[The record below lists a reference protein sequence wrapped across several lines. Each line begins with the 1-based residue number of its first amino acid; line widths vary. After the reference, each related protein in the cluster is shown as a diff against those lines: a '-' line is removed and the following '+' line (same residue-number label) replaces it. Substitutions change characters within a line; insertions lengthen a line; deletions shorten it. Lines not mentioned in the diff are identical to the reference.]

1 MEYSGL
7 EKYYHVL
14 KAKNGIEALQ
24 VIEDNDIDIV
34 VSDVMMPLM
43 NGLELCAKI
52 KNNIENSHIP
62 VILLTAKVLPEA
74 KVEGFSYGADA
85 YVEKPFTILQ
95 LHMQIRNLLKL
106 RTTFQQHM
114 TSFLPDA
121 KPEEKEEEETGIQ
134 LTPQD
139 QEFIK
144 KMQEIIEQQL
154 ADESFSIDTL
164 AAEMNMSRSNFYRKL
179 KALSGMPPNDYLKNC
194 RLNKAAQLLKEGY
207 RVTEVFE
214 RTGFGSSSYFAKCF
228 KAKFGVLPKDYI
240 SN

>member
-1 MEYSGL
+1 
-7 EKYYHVL
+7 
-14 KAKNGIEALQ
+14 
-24 VIEDNDIDIV
+24 
-34 VSDVMMPLM
+34 
-43 NGLELCAKI
+43 
-52 KNNIENSHIP
+52 
-62 VILLTAKVLPEA
+62 
-74 KVEGFSYGADA
+74 
-85 YVEKPFTILQ
+85 
-95 LHMQIRNLLKL
+95 MQIRNLLKL

-194 RLNKAAQLLKEGY
+194 RLNKAAQLLKEA
-207 RVTEVFE
+207 TELQKYSNVQDSDRLLTLPNVLKPNLE
-214 RTGFGSSSYFAKCF
+214 YF
-228 KAKFGVLPKDYI
+228 PKTI
-240 SN
+240 SPIKIIAV